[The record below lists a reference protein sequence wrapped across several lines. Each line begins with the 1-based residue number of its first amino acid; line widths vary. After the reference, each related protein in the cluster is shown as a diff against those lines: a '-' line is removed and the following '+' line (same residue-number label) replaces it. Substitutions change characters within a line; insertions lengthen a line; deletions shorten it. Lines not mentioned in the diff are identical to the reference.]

1 MPCALDAKN
10 HICYAMC
17 IRCNKNNNV
26 MPCASDAKGIYAMSY
41 PSDAKIKVTK
51 MFR

>member
-1 MPCALDAKN
+1 MPCALDAKI
-10 HICYAMC
+10 H
-17 IRCNKNNNV
+17 V

-41 PSDAKIKVTK
+41 PLDAKIKVTK